1 MNRLSKILALTA
13 ILSLASALPQAQA
26 CDVCG
31 AGVGSYYIGILPN
44 FNKRFVGLRYQ
55 QNRLQTHL
63 GPTGNRT
70 PNTADELY
78 QTMELW
84 GAWNFGERWRVMAIV
99 PYSFNQRTIGSG
111 AQWAESG
118 RKDGLGDV
126 VVMGHYKLFEDQ
138 RTTSGNSILMQS
150 LWVGGGIKAP
160 TGAYD
165 SSEQASAAMGA
176 PNTFQLGTASTD
188 FLINA
193 AYDIRLMDAGFN
205 VTATYKMNTENRYGY
220 RYANKIAVNGLF
232 YYKFNI
238 QDKVRLSPNAGIL
251 YESQPKDVLNNR
263 FDVSQ
268 SGGYSTTGI
277 IGLEA
282 NIGRISVGGNF
293 QSPLNQE
300 LADGRILA
308 GNRVMTHFSLSF

>member
-1 MNRLSKILALTA
+1 MNRLFKIVALTG
-13 ILSLASALPQAQA
+13 ILLLAATLPQAKA

-31 AGVGSYYIGILPN
+31 CGVGSYYLGILPN
-44 FNKRFVGLRYQ
+44 FNKRFIGLRYQ

-63 GPTGNRT
+63 GPNGNRT

-99 PYSFNQRTIGSG
+99 PYGFNQRTIGAG

-126 VVMGHYKLFEDQ
+126 VAMGHYKLFEDM
-138 RTTSGNSILMQS
+138 RTTSGNRLLMQS
-150 LWVGGGIKAP
+150 LWVGGGIKVP

-165 SSEQASAAMGA
+165 ASEQASAAIGA

-193 AYDIRLMDAGFN
+193 AYDIRLMDAGLN
-205 VTATYKMNTENRYGY
+205 VNATYKMNTENRYGY
-220 RYANKIAVNGLF
+220 RYANKISVNGLF

-238 QDKVRLSPNAGIL
+238 KDKVRLSPNAGVL
-251 YESQPKDVLNNR
+251 YESQSKDVLDNR
-263 FDVSQ
+263 FDVAQ
-268 SGGYSTTGI
+268 SGGYSTMGI

-282 NIGRISVGGNF
+282 NIGRISVGGNY
-293 QSPLNQE
+293 QSPLGQQ

-308 GNRVMTHFSLSF
+308 GNRIMTHVSFSF